1 MQLKLLTFKGGVHPP
16 HNKHAT
22 EKLPLKKA
30 KIPELVVI
38 PLQQHIGAPCEPIVG
53 VGDEVKLGQKI
64 GEPKGFVSA
73 PVHSSVSGKVVAI
86 EKRLHP
92 IGQKV
97 LSIVIESDG
106 QDTLDESIKSKGDL
120 DNLSAN
126 DIKNVMKEIG
136 LVGMGGATFP
146 AHVKFSPPPDKPIDT
161 VILNGAE
168 CEPYLT
174 ADHRLM
180 LEKSG
185 DVVCG
190 LKAMM
195 KAVAVEKGYIAI
207 ENNKPDAIKTMM
219 EAVKD
224 EKNIQ
229 VVSLKTKYPQGAEK
243 QLINACTGR
252 EVPSGG
258 LPMDCGVIVN
268 NVGTAAV
275 LGYAIKTG
283 MPLIERIVT
292 ITGSGIKEPQ
302 NLIVR
307 IGTIFE
313 DVIKQCGGFTGN
325 IGKVIQGGPMMGIAQ
340 YSIDA
345 PVIKGTSGILVIR
358 EEELQLEPAKPCIKC
373 GRCVEACPI
382 NLLPTKLEA
391 FAEKGMLE
399 EAEEYHVV
407 DCIECGSC
415 SFICPAKRPLV
426 ERIRLAKTQVIAK
439 KRKAQAEAKAKAEAE
454 SKTKAET
461 DAAKAKA

>member
-22 EKLPLKKA
+22 ENVPLKRA
-30 KIPELVVI
+30 QVPEVVVI
-38 PLQQHIGAPCEPIVG
+38 PVQQHIGAPCEPIVE
-53 VGDEVKLGQKI
+53 VGDQVKLGQKI

-73 PVHSSVSGKVVAI
+73 PVHSSISGKVIAV
-86 EKRLHP
+86 EKRPHP

-120 DNLSAN
+120 DNLSAE
-126 DIKNVMKEIG
+126 DIKNIMKDIG

-180 LEKSG
+180 LEKPE
-185 DVVCG
+185 DVVYG

-195 KAVAVEKGYIAI
+195 KVAGVKKGYIAI
-207 ENNKPDAIKTMM
+207 ENNKPDAFKVMF
-219 EAVKD
+219 EAAKGEED
-224 EKNIQ
+224 IE
-229 VVSLKTKYPQGAEK
+229 VVGLKTKYPQGAEK
-243 QLINACTGR
+243 QLIKACTDR

-268 NVGTAAV
+268 NVGTAAA
-275 LGYAIKTG
+275 LGSAIKTG
-283 MPLIERIVT
+283 MPLVERIVT
-292 ITGSGIKEPQ
+292 ITGSGIKEPK

-307 IGTIFE
+307 IGTRFE
-313 DVIKQCGGFTGN
+313 DVIEQCGGFTEN

-340 YSIDA
+340 FTVEV
-345 PVIKGTSGILVIR
+345 PVIKGTSGILVLK
-358 EEELQLEPAKPCIKC
+358 EEDLQLSPSLPCIKC

-391 FAEKGMLE
+391 FAEKGMLQ

-426 ERIRLAKTQVIAK
+426 ERIRLAKAQVIAE
-439 KRKAQAEAKAKAEAE
+439 KRKAQA
-454 SKTKAET
+454 
-461 DAAKAKA
+461 AAKAKATAEAKAKVKA